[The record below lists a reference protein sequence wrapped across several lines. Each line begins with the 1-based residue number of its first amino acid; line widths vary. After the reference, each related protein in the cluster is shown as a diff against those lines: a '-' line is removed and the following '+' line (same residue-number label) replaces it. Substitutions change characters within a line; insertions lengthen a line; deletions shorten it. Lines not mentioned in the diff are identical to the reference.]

1 MVSYGSINSTT
12 LVELVE
18 LVEQLSRI
26 SRTEQL
32 TQIFGFLTSNSS
44 KFAVEVAMPL
54 KPLNQK
60 LPFQQQ
66 ETCEMGSPLTAHS
79 QCPIRS
85 FFLKSRIAQCFVR
98 QCAHV

>member
-32 TQIFGFLTSNSS
+32 TQIFGFLSSNPS
-44 KFAVEVAMPL
+44 KFTVEVAMPL
-54 KPLNQK
+54 KPLNQE
-60 LPFQQQ
+60 LPFHVL
-66 ETCEMGSPLTAHS
+66 TCELVLL
-79 QCPIRS
+79 RS
-85 FFLKSRIAQCFVR
+85 DLIYN
-98 QCAHV
+98 